1 MYVRGTCSARMVRLL
16 ILTMI
21 LTLGKLEKV
30 LQEDALLRAID
41 CWGFYEDR
49 EGRAR
54 KIIGSRKGLL

>member
-1 MYVRGTCSARMVRLL
+1 
-16 ILTMI
+16 MI

-41 CWGFYEDR
+41 CWRFYEDR